1 VARRAGGGASRRGE
15 PLGTSHTQLGRSP
28 RADLQRNELTHLARE
43 PPHLTR
49 TATVLAKTGVRGYSR
64 AMALMDKIK
73 KWLGMG
79 KKKA

>member
-1 VARRAGGGASRRGE
+1 MSRNCVRDIDVVQPQTRVRGLNSHVAA
-15 PLGTSHTQLGRSP
+15 
-28 RADLQRNELTHLARE
+28 LQDKCA
-43 PPHLTR
+43 
-49 TATVLAKTGVRGYSR
+49 LAKTGAGAYSR